1 MYLIY
6 YLILY
11 LKIYAQFFFF
21 FTKENERKQR
31 NKNIIRE
38 CSHHQFEFTTE
49 NKYIIAGEQHKTP
62 DQQAEDC
69 Q

>member
-49 NKYIIAGEQHKTP
+49 NKYIIAGE
-62 DQQAEDC
+62 
-69 Q
+69 